1 MLSSLF
7 LKSPRSRHTKP
18 LIFSESF
25 ADDVKPHPVSI
36 PPEENAFYN
45 VFATFAQLATHKK
58 RSGQSGSDLLKPKSK
73 FTGVK
78 VEKVE
83 DEDFLFGGSQP
94 ASRSGPRKSEPG
106 SSLADRMS
114 SIQLNER
121 SSSPNTPAARRK
133 QPRKLESIP
142 ASTSYEPK
150 PPSSLSSSNNQGNLP
165 ADAFN
170 STNPE
175 KAVFELFS
183 EHRSY
188 DYQQLDTT
196 LEYSDYKLM
205 PHQAYGR
212 KWMADQES
220 DGRNGGIV
228 ADEMGLGK
236 TLQALVRIK
245 DDRISAIARG
255 ETVGPTLVVGPKSI
269 LLQWEEEIRRTFHFD
284 ERLICKIYHGANRY
298 LDKTDIVLTTYG
310 ILNSDHESTEATK
323 WTRRYGLFK
332 HSWRR
337 LILDE
342 AHEIRNP
349 GTKKAKA
356 AFAVN
361 AEYRWCLTGTPI
373 QNKLYDLFS
382 LFHLLGVKDF
392 SEDQWFK
399 RNIEAPGARSRN
411 SIRPGAQRLLKIA
424 LGSTMLRRLKTDEVN
439 GCPILSLPPLQITIW
454 DCQFSPSEREFYDA
468 LEARMKDII
477 EELLNQLEQ
486 GDIRFYSTAWVLLL
500 RLRQACLHPSLL
512 IEQRLEQVADDVGS
526 KERRQDVSNKD
537 NRCLLCRN
545 QTNSDKHKEECG
557 RFIDMAKIFS
567 RNQASTKIKITLDL
581 LREIKTRPGNEKT
594 IIFSQFTSM
603 LNIIEPFLQRQGI
616 RFARLDGTMDMNRR
630 KQQLSDIREMPR
642 VTVILVSLRTGG
654 VGLNLTECNNVILF
668 DLWWNPAVEEQAFAR
683 AHRMGQIRP
692 VNVYKLVTENTVEER
707 IMELQDRK
715 KKLATET
722 LDRDEIENL
731 KKLSKKELLSLMAC
745 HL

>member
-1 MLSSLF
+1 M
-7 LKSPRSRHTKP
+7 
-18 LIFSESF
+18 
-25 ADDVKPHPVSI
+25 
-36 PPEENAFYN
+36 
-45 VFATFAQLATHKK
+45 
-58 RSGQSGSDLLKPKSK
+58 
-73 FTGVK
+73 
-78 VEKVE
+78 
-83 DEDFLFGGSQP
+83 
-94 ASRSGPRKSEPG
+94 
-106 SSLADRMS
+106 
-114 SIQLNER
+114 
-121 SSSPNTPAARRK
+121 
-133 QPRKLESIP
+133 
-142 ASTSYEPK
+142 PK

-255 ETVGPTLVVGPKSI
+255 GTVGPTLVVGPKSI

-284 ERLICKIYHGANRY
+284 ERLICKIYHGANRSLAD

-310 ILNSDHESTEATK
+310 ILNSDHESTEGMYSYFDTRLLLILMLNVNKATK
-323 WTRRYGLFK
+323 WTRRYGLFR

-424 LGSTMLRRLKTDEVN
+424 LGSAMLRRLKTDEVN
-439 GCPILSLPPLQITIW
+439 GCPILSLPPLQITVW
-454 DCQFSPSEREFYDA
+454 NCQFSPSEREFYDA

-477 EELLNQLEQ
+477 EELLNQLEH

-567 RNQASTKIKITLDL
+567 RNQASTKIKITLGL

-630 KQQLSDIREMPR
+630 KQQLSDIKEMPR

-745 HL
+745 HS